1 METSVLTFDQISFF
15 VFVFVFDEG
24 KVAFFYIFA
33 VFSWIAEAQ
42 LWCVLRDASVKEL
55 WMVHQ

>member
-24 KVAFFYIFA
+24 KVAFFFYIFA
-33 VFSWIAEAQ
+33 VFS
-42 LWCVLRDASVKEL
+42 
-55 WMVHQ
+55 